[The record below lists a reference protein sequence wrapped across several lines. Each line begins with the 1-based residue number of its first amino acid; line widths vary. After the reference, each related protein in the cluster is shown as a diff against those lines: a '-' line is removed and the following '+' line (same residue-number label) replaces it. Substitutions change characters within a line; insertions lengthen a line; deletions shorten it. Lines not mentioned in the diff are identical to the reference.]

1 MGYLM
6 GDFQVQDLT
15 ITKHN
20 KKILLDIKKR
30 LLSHYPFETGGLID
44 SFKNIHFYESLHNN
58 CHHYYPPPEFY
69 VSLIKNKIV
78 CSFHSH
84 LHILK
89 PSEQDLFFIK
99 NFDIPIIIYSLNY
112 DSFLSVKYNN
122 EDDSLTWIF

>member
-1 MGYLM
+1 MDYLM
-6 GDFQVQDLT
+6 EDFLVQDLI
-15 ITKHN
+15 ITKSN
-20 KKILLDIKKR
+20 EKILLDIKKR
-30 LLSHYPFETGGLID
+30 LLSYYPFETGGLID
-44 SFKNIHFYESLHNN
+44 SCQNVHFYQSLNNN

-112 DSFLSVKYNN
+112 NRFLSVKYNN
-122 EDDSLTWIF
+122 EDNCLTWIF